1 MKQFLK
7 NLLAVFAISL
17 IIISVITLFLGAI
30 SNVDDEKA
38 LKDKTQLENALK
50 NAAVSCYAIEGTYPP
65 SAEYLIENEKMSGET
80 FKQYMLGEE
89 PKAEE
94 APEVV
99 APEITTEIITE
110 E

>member
-1 MKQFLK
+1 MKQFWK

-65 SAEYLIENEKMSGET
+65 SAEYLIENYSV
-80 FKQYMLGEE
+80 QVDEE
-89 PKAEE
+89 RFAVKYEFYGSNLMPD
-94 APEVV
+94 
-99 APEITTEIITE
+99 ITVLVRRYE
-110 E
+110 

>member
-50 NAAVSCYAIEGTYPP
+50 NAAVSCYAIEGIYPP
-65 SAEYLIENEKMSGET
+65 SAEYLIENYSV
-80 FKQYMLGEE
+80 QVDEE
-89 PKAEE
+89 RFAVKYEFYGSNLMPD
-94 APEVV
+94 
-99 APEITTEIITE
+99 ITVLVRRYE
-110 E
+110 

>member
-7 NLLAVFAISL
+7 NLLVVFAISL

-50 NAAVSCYAIEGTYPP
+50 NAAVSCYAIEGAYPP
-65 SAEYLIENEKMSGET
+65 SVEYLIANYSV
-80 FKQYMLGEE
+80 QVDEE
-89 PKAEE
+89 RF
-94 APEVV
+94 VV
-99 APEITTEIITE
+99 KYEFYGSNLMPDITVLVRRYE
-110 E
+110 

>member
-1 MKQFLK
+1 MKRFLK

-50 NAAVSCYAIEGTYPP
+50 NAAVSCYAIEGAYPP
-65 SAEYLIENEKMSGET
+65 SVEYLIANYSV
-80 FKQYMLGEE
+80 QVDEE
-89 PKAEE
+89 RF
-94 APEVV
+94 VV
-99 APEITTEIITE
+99 KYEFYGSNLMPDITVLVRRYE
-110 E
+110 